1 VTGADLPAP
10 AVIRAGWTVV
20 VVVVVVVVAAAAG
33 WMAVLGAAPALA
45 APTEVAAVVCPEAP
59 PGTQAFADDVTAWV
73 KWGVLALIGISAV
86 VSLGSI
92 LVGRIFS
99 HPQASRYGAMGVAV
113 VVMVAITYTVILVIL
128 DSITGSGC
136 T

>member
-1 VTGADLPAP
+1 MTSGRRGAP
-10 AVIRAGWTVV
+10 AAVRAASAVV
-20 VVVVVVVVAAAAG
+20 LMLAG
-33 WMAVLGAAPALA
+33 LVVLGAGPATAEPGEITA
-45 APTEVAAVVCPEAP
+45 AVCPEAP
-59 PGTQAFADDVTAWV
+59 PGVQAFADDVTAWV
-73 KWGVLALIGISAV
+73 KWGVLALIGIGAV

-99 HPQASRYGAMGVAV
+99 HPHASRYGAMGVAV
-113 VVMVAITYTVILVIL
+113 VVMVAITYTVILTIL

>member
-1 VTGADLPAP
+1 MTSARTTRAMAVEMVDAVVTLL
-10 AVIRAGWTVV
+10 AGPHLLDTWHVAAARGE
-20 VVVVVVVVAAAAG
+20 VVAA
-33 WMAVLGAAPALA
+33 
-45 APTEVAAVVCPEAP
+45 VCPEAP
-59 PGTQAFADDVTAWV
+59 PGMQTFADDVTAWT
-73 KWGVLALIGISAV
+73 KWGVLALIGIGAV

-99 HPQASRYGAMGVAV
+99 HPHASRYGAMGVAV

>member
-1 VTGADLPAP
+1 MDL
-10 AVIRAGWTVV
+10 
-20 VVVVVVVVAAAAG
+20 AAA
-33 WMAVLGAAPALA
+33 
-45 APTEVAAVVCPEAP
+45 VCPQAP
-59 PGTQAFADDVTAWV
+59 PGMETFANQVTGWV

-86 VSLGSI
+86 ASLGSI

-99 HPQASRYGAMGVAV
+99 HPHASRYGAMGVAV
-113 VVMVAITYTVILVIL
+113 VVMVAIIYTVILVIL

>member
-1 VTGADLPAP
+1 MTSGRRGAPAAARAASTVVLVLAGLVVLGAGPATAAP
-10 AVIRAGWTVV
+10 AVIT
-20 VVVVVVVVAAAAG
+20 
-33 WMAVLGAAPALA
+33 
-45 APTEVAAVVCPEAP
+45 AAVCPAAP
-59 PGTQAFADDVTAWV
+59 PGMQGFADDVTAWV
-73 KWGVLALIGISAV
+73 KWGVLALIGIGAV

-99 HPQASRYGAMGVAV
+99 HPHASRYGAMGVAV
-113 VVMVAITYTVILVIL
+113 VVMVAIAYTVILTIL

>member
-1 VTGADLPAP
+1 
-10 AVIRAGWTVV
+10 
-20 VVVVVVVVAAAAG
+20 
-33 WMAVLGAAPALA
+33 MAVRAASIVVLVLAGLLVLSAGPATA
-45 APTEVAAVVCPEAP
+45 APTEITAAVCPAAP
-59 PGTQAFADDVTAWV
+59 PGMQAFANEVTGWV
-73 KWGVLALIGISAV
+73 KWGVLALIGIGAV

-99 HPQASRYGAMGVAV
+99 HPHASRYGAMGVAV